1 MILKLIPLAPD
12 ETKRNLDALAEKFR
26 AVLSIK
32 PKENAVKQELE
43 KLAEANKGVVRVSR
57 ELNRAF
63 PASAQTGGVV
73 AGEGAGGD
81 FPAWRT
87 YWEWVRGEFG
97 RVLRDVEE
105 EG

>member
-1 MILKLIPLAPD
+1 MILKLITLASD
-12 ETKRNLDALAEKFR
+12 ETKRNLDPLAEKFR

-32 PKENAVKQELE
+32 PKDNAVKQELE

-57 ELNRAF
+57 ELNKAF

-73 AGEGAGGD
+73 AGEGGGD

-87 YWEWVRGEFG
+87 YWEWVRAEFG